1 MTDSSNFYAHD
12 RPPHPTLPEDRPR
25 GGGPKTPLAH
35 SGRWTTLAIV
45 LVVLLIVVV
54 GIAMFP

>member
-1 MTDSSNFYAHD
+1 MTDSDFYAHD

-25 GGGPKTPLAH
+25 GGGPKAPLAH
-35 SGRWTTLAIV
+35 SRSWTTMMIV
-45 LVVLLIVVV
+45 LVILVVVIV